1 VQDRRINPR
10 VGIKPIADLGA
21 GENLAREFINCP
33 GAAPMQML
41 GMTPDGGIEGRMSSL
56 EDFVAPQH
64 CFEAVCCFV
73 GSDCAKL
80 RHLGSPF

>member
-1 VQDRRINPR
+1 
-10 VGIKPIADLGA
+10 
-21 GENLAREFINCP
+21 
-33 GAAPMQML
+33 MQML